1 MKLKI
6 VSVNVG
12 QPREVEWKGGTL
24 TTAIYKEPVVG
35 PVAVGQL
42 NLAGDAQADLS
53 VHGGPTKAVYGY
65 PSEHY
70 AFWREELPDV
80 DLPWG
85 MFGENITTAG
95 LTEDEMQI
103 GDQFRVGT
111 VDLVATEPRMPC
123 SKLSA
128 RFDRSD
134 MVKRFLR
141 SERTGFY
148 FAVARE
154 GHFEAGDSVQ
164 VLARAEHGVTMAD
177 ITRLYS
183 TQRDNVPLLRR
194 AIAVEALDESWRGYF
209 RHRLEKLEG

>member
-1 MKLKI
+1 MGND
-6 VSVNVG
+6 VV
-12 QPREVEWKGGTL
+12 L
-24 TTAIYKEPVVG
+24 TTHHSPLTTHYSLLRQSKSPF
-35 PVAVGQL
+35 
-42 NLAGDAQADLS
+42 
-53 VHGGPTKAVYGY
+53 KAVYAY

-70 AFWREELPDV
+70 VFWQEELPDM

-85 MFGENITTAG
+85 TFGENLTTDG
-95 LTEDEMQI
+95 LAEDEVQI
-103 GDQFRVGT
+103 GDRFRVGT
-111 VDLVATEPRMPC
+111 VELVATEPRMPC
-123 SKLSA
+123 SKLNA

-154 GHFEAGDSVQ
+154 GHIEAGDSME

-177 ITRLYS
+177 VTRLYS
-183 TQRDNVPLLRR
+183 SQRDNVPLLRR

>member
-1 MKLKI
+1 MKI

-12 QPREVEWKGGTL
+12 QPRELEWKGDTL
-24 TTAIYKEPVVG
+24 TTAIRKEPVVG
-35 PVAVGQL
+35 SVAVSKL

-53 VHGGPTKAVYGY
+53 VHGGPSKAVYGY

-85 MFGENITTAG
+85 MFGENLTMAG
-95 LTEDEMQI
+95 LTEDEVQI

-111 VDLVATEPRMPC
+111 VDLIATEPRMPC
-123 SKLSA
+123 SKLNA
-128 RFDRSD
+128 RFGRSD

-141 SERTGFY
+141 SGRTGFY

-154 GHFEAGDSVQ
+154 GHLETGNAVE
-164 VLARAEHGVTMAD
+164 VLTRAEHGVTMAD
-177 ITRLYS
+177 VTRLYS

-194 AIAVEALDESWRGYF
+194 AIAVEALGESWRGYF
-209 RHRLEKLEG
+209 RHQLEKLEA